1 MLVGLLDMIYVFL
14 LFWSANEFPIWLMV
28 SLLQLFIPINMLIR
42 SAFMGLSFKPIHYVA
57 AGVIITAIGIN
68 MLDFTVTDYD

>member
-28 SLLQLFIPINMLIR
+28 SLLQLFIPLNMLIR
-42 SAFMGLSFKPIHYVA
+42 SAFMGLTFKTIHYVA
-57 AGVIITAIGIN
+57 AAVIIAAIGIN
-68 MLDFTVTDYD
+68 LLDFTVGSY